1 MANLDGLWF
10 SPSARLS
17 EGLMT
22 SQLGFFD
29 LEDRL
34 SALSAAGIHLERLSA
49 ALNTLVVKK
58 SSPDP
63 KLFTA
68 VRSYVHGELDFPKR
82 PS

>member
-1 MANLDGLWF
+1 
-10 SPSARLS
+10 
-17 EGLMT
+17 MT

-58 SSPDP
+58 MPLGNVQFGGRRPEAFHSGPF
-63 KLFTA
+63 LCA
-68 VRSYVHGELDFPKR
+68 WGIGFP
-82 PS
+82 